1 MSKRGGTLL
10 QRFRVPLGFLFAAVF
25 LIFARPQFWTLVIG
39 GIIAFAGILIRAWLS
54 GHIRKNLE
62 LAVSGPYC
70 LHAQSALSR
79 KFYARCRLYDC
90 GGCVVARADFYCLIP
105 RHLFAGDARRIAGT
119 DHDFRRKVSRIRTE
133 SSALFSASD
142 SRKKV

>member
-39 GIIAFAGILIRAWLS
+39 GIIAFDRHFDSCVVGGTYSQKSGIGGFRS
-54 GHIRKNLE
+54 
-62 LAVSGPYC
+62 VC
-70 LHAQSALSR
+70 LHAQSALSG

-90 GGCVVARADFYCLIP
+90 GGCVVARADFYRLVL
-105 RHLFAGDARRIAGT
+105 RHLFAGDARRIAGI
-119 DHDFRRKVSRIRTE
+119 DDDFRRKVSRICTGKFRC
-133 SSALFSASD
+133 FF
-142 SRKKV
+142 RV